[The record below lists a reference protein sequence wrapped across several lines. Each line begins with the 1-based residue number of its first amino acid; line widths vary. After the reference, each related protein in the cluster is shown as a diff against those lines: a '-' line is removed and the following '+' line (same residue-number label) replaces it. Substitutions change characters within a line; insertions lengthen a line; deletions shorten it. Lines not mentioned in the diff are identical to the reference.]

1 MLRKILLALSIP
13 PLLIAIAVLVL
24 IGLKDFDLLVAIVS
38 RLIVVAVIIGIPV
51 MILKMII
58 LPKKSKTEGGEK
70 YETSGKVSKMQ
81 GKWADTQ
88 KGPAALAERGNGHS
102 PD

>member
-1 MLRKILLALSIP
+1 MRRLLMAILLP

-51 MILKMII
+51 MILKMVI
-58 LPKKSKTEGGEK
+58 LPKRK
-70 YETSGKVSKMQ
+70 
-81 GKWADTQ
+81 
-88 KGPAALAERGNGHS
+88 
-102 PD
+102 